1 MENKTNHIAV
11 VLYFVGGLAV
21 VAMLFF
27 GIPVYD
33 RYQQRAYA
41 NNQTVLNE
49 IAINQQDQLIQVEQK
64 KAQIRVADAQGIDQ
78 SQKIIASS
86 LTSAYLQY
94 LAIQAQQAMAQGTNH
109 TEIYIPVGTN
119 GIPLVV
125 TANPDD
131 STQPSAV
138 GN

>member
-1 MENKTNHIAV
+1 MKSYI
-11 VLYFVGGLAV
+11 FIGLGVIVV
-21 VAMLFF
+21 VAVMLFGF
-27 GIPVYD
+27 PAYN
-33 RYQQRAYA
+33 RYQARADA
-41 NNQTVLNE
+41 NNQTTLNE

-86 LTSAYLQY
+86 LTSSYLQY

-125 TANPDD
+125 TANPNN
-131 STQPSAV
+131 SSQTTT

>member
-1 MENKTNHIAV
+1 MKIYILSAIAV
-11 VLYFVGGLAV
+11 VVVIAGL
-21 VAMLFF
+21 MF
-27 GIPVYD
+27 GIPAYS
-33 RYQQRAYA
+33 RYQARADA
-41 NNQTVLNE
+41 NNQTTLNE
-49 IAINQQDQLIQVEQK
+49 IAINQQDQLIQVETK
-64 KAQIRVADAQGIDQ
+64 KAAIRVADAQGIDQ

-125 TANPDD
+125 TANPNNTAN
-131 STQPSAV
+131 STPNAA
-138 GN
+138 N

>member
-1 MENKTNHIAV
+1 MENQTNIKALIGGIVGV
-11 VLYFVGGLAV
+11 VIVIIV
-21 VAMLFF
+21 LFF
-27 GIPVYD
+27 AIPLYD

-49 IAINQQDQLIQVEQK
+49 IAINQQDQLILVEQK

-86 LTSAYLQY
+86 LTAAYLQY
-94 LAIQAQQAMAQGTNH
+94 LAIQAQQAMANGSNH

-125 TANPDD
+125 TANPD
-131 STQPSAV
+131 STPQSATKQ
-138 GN
+138 

>member
-1 MENKTNHIAV
+1 MENKSNLGLWVAGIMVVVV
-11 VLYFVGGLAV
+11 VLAV
-21 VAMLFF
+21 LFF
-27 GIPVYD
+27 GLPVYD

-94 LAIQAQQAMAQGTNH
+94 LAIQAQQAMANGSNH

-125 TANPDD
+125 TANPNNTAQTT
-131 STQPSAV
+131 SNP
-138 GN
+138 